1 MYFYAE
7 EMYFKGQVMSFDV
20 NKGKHVVRFDN
31 AGEEIEFSLDQNRT
45 KWLSKVGSGKRL
57 KVLGRYPTGMNTLL
71 RNEEAK
77 NLLLSF
83 DDGPVEEV
91 EGAEE
96 EEKLL
101 PPPEETNGATA
112 EATESEDKEEEEAS
126 A

>member
-31 AGEEIEFSLDQNRT
+31 AGEEIEISLDQNRT

-96 EEKLL
+96 EELGVMGGFY
-101 PPPEETNGATA
+101 N
-112 EATESEDKEEEEAS
+112 SERC
-126 A
+126 

>member
-1 MYFYAE
+1 
-7 EMYFKGQVMSFDV
+7 MSFDV

-31 AGEEIEFSLDQNRT
+31 AGEEIEISLDQNRT

-101 PPPEETNGATA
+101 PPPDETNGATA